1 MFIGDSVSLNQ
12 MQSLLCLL
20 QTALP
25 NTNIIGQ
32 SNDTITTV
40 IFEVIELTLQIVANF
55 LFRIAMQKCKTFN
68 SFDYILQDYDVSVI
82 LFHSLYLVD
91 IQVVENVGRV
101 LKLNSLKDGNIWKN
115 IDVLVF
121 NTWLWWYRRG
131 PKQP

>member
-1 MFIGDSVSLNQ
+1 
-12 MQSLLCLL
+12 
-20 QTALP
+20 
-25 NTNIIGQ
+25 
-32 SNDTITTV
+32 
-40 IFEVIELTLQIVANF
+40 
-55 LFRIAMQKCKTFN
+55 MQKCKTFN
-68 SFDYILQDYDVSVI
+68 NLDYILQDYDVSVI